1 MIKQS
6 HPVHP
11 QILDILILTI
21 LKLCKQITK
30 CPKYAILDTAYMKP
44 TINES

>member
-1 MIKQS
+1 MANATLRYQ
-6 HPVHP
+6 
-11 QILDILILTI
+11 TI

-30 CPKYAILDTAYMKP
+30 FPKYAILDTAYIKP